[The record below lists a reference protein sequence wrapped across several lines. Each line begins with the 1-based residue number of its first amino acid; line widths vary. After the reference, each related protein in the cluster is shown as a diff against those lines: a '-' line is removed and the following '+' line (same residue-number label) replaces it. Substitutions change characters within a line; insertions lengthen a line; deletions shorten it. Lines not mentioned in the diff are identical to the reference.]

1 MKTYLGGIKI
11 LWEEKK
17 YFKKTPCG
25 VLVFFWPSGLSCYF
39 ETIVVYAQGAF
50 KWYKK
55 SSRGTKGSVNIS
67 FVWQKSVGCLVVNN
81 HANTAMVNHTGSGGK
96 QKRLGF
102 LWTYLSRHIF
112 QHESKW
118 PLTCSAALGSA
129 CCFSVLASR
138 AIIWNP
144 FACKGF
150 FVWISSTALWAQLS
164 ARLLHEARPGPR
176 QCVPN
181 LQMTCLEAM
190 LAAGSTAG
198 HGTLVFA
205 FHTVILQHC
214 LKKCFQPAI
223 AILTLAAQEGIPASH
238 KRKQIREFV
247 EQVIAGLQL
256 WFWKRTLWN
265 WHLPTSLA
273 IWLVLMQLVAAL
285 RIIWTR
291 YMTTTLVPST
301 TLGLAFFM

>member
-1 MKTYLGGIKI
+1 MPWQCEW
-11 LWEEKK
+11 LWQVPVSLLWGDSVSVQGRN
-17 YFKKTPCG
+17 TT
-25 VLVFFWPSGLSCYF
+25 SG
-39 ETIVVYAQGAF
+39 T
-50 KWYKK
+50 KK

-67 FVWQKSVGCLVVNN
+67 LVWQKIVGCLVVNN

-96 QKRLGF
+96 QKRIGF
-102 LWTYLSRHIF
+102 LCTYLSRHIF

-129 CCFSVLASR
+129 CCFSVFASR

-181 LQMTCLEAM
+181 LQVTYLEAM

-205 FHTVILQHC
+205 FHTVILQHGPRLLSSPFC
-214 LKKCFQPAI
+214 KEML
-223 AILTLAAQEGIPASH
+223 PASH
-238 KRKQIREFV
+238 ARLSK
-247 EQVIAGLQL
+247 IAK
-256 WFWKRTLWN
+256 F
-265 WHLPTSLA
+265 
-273 IWLVLMQLVAAL
+273 
-285 RIIWTR
+285 
-291 YMTTTLVPST
+291 
-301 TLGLAFFM
+301 

>member
-1 MKTYLGGIKI
+1 MLTKRKANELDTAMKRPASKKSLAKAEHKQKAIVKRNAEEAKHVTPAFLKGIYGCVRCRGSVSGCDKCQSPYFGGDSVSVQDRN
-11 LWEEKK
+11 
-17 YFKKTPCG
+17 TT
-25 VLVFFWPSGLSCYF
+25 SG
-39 ETIVVYAQGAF
+39 T
-50 KWYKK
+50 KK
-55 SSRGTKGSVNIS
+55 SSRGTKGSENIS
-67 FVWQKSVGCLVVNN
+67 LVWQKIAGCLLVNN
-81 HANTAMVNHTGSGGK
+81 HANTAMANHTGSGGK

-102 LWTYLSRHIF
+102 LWTYFSRHIF

-181 LQMTCLEAM
+181 LQMTYLEAM

-198 HGTLVFA
+198 HGPLAFA
-205 FHTVILQHC
+205 LHCPRLLLSPLCKEIL
-214 LKKCFQPAI
+214 
-223 AILTLAAQEGIPASH
+223 PASH
-238 KRKQIREFV
+238 ARLSK
-247 EQVIAGLQL
+247 IAK
-256 WFWKRTLWN
+256 F
-265 WHLPTSLA
+265 
-273 IWLVLMQLVAAL
+273 
-285 RIIWTR
+285 
-291 YMTTTLVPST
+291 
-301 TLGLAFFM
+301 